1 MILEHVVNCINEVYE
16 DVVNSPS
23 VDIQK
28 WVYKLQEMMDQD
40 DTQMIMKKAIMNAM
54 TLCLSQGIIDD
65 DFFESTL
72 LHNFEFI
79 AKKVPEM
86 KKSMLLKIEL
96 EGLEKQIYRT
106 MKVPY
111 GIILADLA
119 YLILA
124 SMNAEGSHLF
134 SLSINGQNQY
144 GCDACDEEFIDD
156 YAADVTIPELHIEKG
171 DQIELWY
178 DFGDNYYFQIEVLDI
193 EEHED
198 IQLFDNLEIIKGQGY
213 GIWEDEHQFLDMYYH
228 DREEFIRTIEDY
240 GLSEDDFIF
249 EDFDLDASNEMI
261 IEDFEFLKMAYE
273 TPEEIDM

>member
-1 MILEHVVNCINEVYE
+1 MILEHVANCINGVYDEVL
-16 DVVNSPS
+16 NSPS

-54 TLCLSQGIIDD
+54 TLCLSQAIIDD
-65 DFFESTL
+65 DFFESAL
-72 LHNFEFI
+72 IHNFEFI
-79 AKKVPEM
+79 SKKVPEM

-156 YAADVTIPELHIEKG
+156 YAADVTIPELHIKKG

-178 DFGDNYYFQIEVLDI
+178 DFGDNYYFQIKVLDI

-198 IQLFDNLEIIKGQGY
+198 IQSFDNLEIIEGQGY

-228 DREEFIRTIEDY
+228 DREEFMRTIEDY

-249 EDFDLDASNEMI
+249 EDFDLDVSNEMV

-273 TPEEIDM
+273 APNEIEI